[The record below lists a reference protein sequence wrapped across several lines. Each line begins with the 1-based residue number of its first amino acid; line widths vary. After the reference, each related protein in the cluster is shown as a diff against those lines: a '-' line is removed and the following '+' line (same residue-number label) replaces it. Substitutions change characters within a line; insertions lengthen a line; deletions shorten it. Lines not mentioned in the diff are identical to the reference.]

1 MATISTWADG
11 LGNLVI
17 RRKSKMA
24 MKNPY
29 GQYKQNSIMTA
40 SPQELTLMLYN
51 GVLKFIG
58 MGKIHIEQKDV
69 PKANESIMRAQ
80 DIVQE
85 LNITLNMD
93 YEISTGLRSL
103 YTYILEK
110 LVDANI
116 SKDIKHLDEAA
127 EMVTELR
134 DTWKEAMKITKTG
147 R

>member
-1 MATISTWADG
+1 
-11 LGNLVI
+11 
-17 RRKSKMA
+17 MA

-51 GVLKFIG
+51 GALKFIG
-58 MGKIHIEQKDV
+58 MSKIHIEQKDI
-69 PKANESIMRAQ
+69 PSANESIMRTQA
-80 DIVQE
+80 IIQE

-103 YTYILEK
+103 YIYILEK

-116 SKDIKHLDEAA
+116 SKDVKHLDEAA
-127 EMVTELR
+127 EMITELR
-134 DTWKEAMKITKTG
+134 DTWKEAMKFSKAG

>member
-1 MATISTWADG
+1 
-11 LGNLVI
+11 
-17 RRKSKMA
+17 MA

-51 GVLKFIG
+51 GALKFIG
-58 MGKIHIEQKDV
+58 MSKIHIEQKDV
-69 PKANESIMRAQ
+69 PNANESIMRAQ
-80 DIVQE
+80 AIIQE

-93 YEISTGLRSL
+93 YEISTNLRSL
-103 YTYILEK
+103 YTYILDK
-110 LVDANI
+110 LIDANI
-116 SKDIKHLDEAA
+116 SKDAKHLDEAA

-134 DTWKEAMKITKTG
+134 DTWKEAMRLSKTG

>member
-1 MATISTWADG
+1 
-11 LGNLVI
+11 
-17 RRKSKMA
+17 MA

-51 GVLKFIG
+51 GALKFIG
-58 MGKIHIEQKDV
+58 MAKIDIEHKNI

-80 DIVQE
+80 DIIQE

-116 SKDIKHLDEAA
+116 SKDAKYLDEAA

-134 DTWKEAMKITKTG
+134 DTWKEAMTISKSG

>member
-1 MATISTWADG
+1 
-11 LGNLVI
+11 
-17 RRKSKMA
+17 MA

-51 GVLKFIG
+51 GALKFIG
-58 MGKIHIEQKDV
+58 MSKIHIEQKDI
-69 PKANESIMRAQ
+69 PNANESIMRTQA
-80 DIVQE
+80 IIQE

-103 YTYILEK
+103 YIYILEK

-116 SKDIKHLDEAA
+116 SKDVKHLDEAA
-127 EMVTELR
+127 QMITELR
-134 DTWKEAMKITKTG
+134 DTWKEAMKFSKTG

>member
-1 MATISTWADG
+1 
-11 LGNLVI
+11 
-17 RRKSKMA
+17 MA

-51 GVLKFIG
+51 GALKFIG
-58 MGKIHIEQKDV
+58 QGKLYIEQKNV
-69 PKANESIMRAQ
+69 SKANETIMKAQ
-80 DIVQE
+80 AIIQE

-93 YEISTGLRSL
+93 YEVSTGLRSL
-103 YTYILEK
+103 YTYIIDK

-116 SKDIKHLDEAA
+116 YKEIKHLDEAS

-134 DTWKEAMKITKTG
+134 DTWKEAMRLSKTG
-147 R
+147 I